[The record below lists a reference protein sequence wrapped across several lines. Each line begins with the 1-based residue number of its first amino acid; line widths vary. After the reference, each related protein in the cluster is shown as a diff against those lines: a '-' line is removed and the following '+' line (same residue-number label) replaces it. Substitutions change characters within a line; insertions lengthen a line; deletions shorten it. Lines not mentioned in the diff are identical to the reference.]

1 MSWMAV
7 NNAPLLGTG
16 ATDISGL
23 SESFRDGQK
32 LRQEY
37 EARQQQK
44 ALNEIMRTQDH
55 AGRLDL
61 ASQHKYAGAL
71 VPLLQKYDEDRQIA
85 ALDNL
90 KTSADIGKV
99 YGETGKLGAEVG
111 KLGAETGE
119 IGAKTQ
125 GQTIK
130 NMTDK
135 YSQISAGALTQNP
148 QYFALM
154 LGDFQNAG
162 LINPEQKGTIID
174 MMMKDPASA
183 AQVMQQ
189 LARGTI
195 EGFKA
200 TAPEVTYT
208 NLGDRV
214 ESQVYDPL
222 ANTVTGK
229 GGYNI
234 GQSPDNKATNATS
247 LANNQNTVRGSMYN
261 SDNTYN
267 ASVYGTD
274 VRSSDTRYNTD
285 VTSQDRGLK
294 LNQDGQIAWAKN
306 AIEEEKVKTE
316 RIKATN
322 PKANTPRPVAATKE
336 MSKHLTNIKSNKHTI
351 DSTSSWIKRIE
362 SGELNLGAMANSMN
376 SLANRTGANSL
387 GSNPAAYA
395 EFKASMT
402 KLASDALRL
411 NSGVQTDMDYK
422 RALEEMQAGTYIP
435 RNNQTA
441 VALLTKIRNDFNVKT
456 ASEYA
461 SYADYKREYDG
472 VILPEYGKSPR
483 SQKGK
488 TSNNKPAKKSAG
500 QAIGKKVFGGG

>member
-23 SESFRDGQK
+23 SGEFRDGQK

-37 EARQQQK
+37 EERQQKK

-61 ASQHKYAGAL
+61 ARQHKYAGAL
-71 VPLLQKYDEDRQIA
+71 VPLLQKYDEDRQKA

-99 YGETGKLGAEVG
+99 YGETGKLGAE
-111 KLGAETGE
+111 TGE

-125 GQTIK
+125 GQVLK
-130 NMTDK
+130 NVGDTQN
-135 YSQISAGALTQNP
+135 QISALAVTQNP
-148 QYFALM
+148 KLFALGLGEMTKQGLLAPERTDMM
-154 LGDFQNAG
+154 LKMLTSDPQNAAT
-162 LINPEQKGTIID
+162 IMQSMVMANPD
-174 MMMKDPASA
+174 
-183 AQVMQQ
+183 
-189 LARGTI
+189 LAKL
-195 EGFKA
+195 FK
-200 TAPEVTYT
+200 PEVTYT

-234 GQSPDNKATNATS
+234 GQSPDNIADNKSKVYVSDNS
-247 LANNQNTVRGSMYN
+247 LAGTKYA
-261 SDNTYN
+261 SDNTYE

-285 VTSQDRGLK
+285 VTSHDRGLK
-294 LNQDGQIAWAKN
+294 LNQDGEIAWAKDFN
-306 AIEEEKVKTE
+306 EKEKNKTE

-336 MSKHLTNIKSNKHTI
+336 MSKHLTNIKNNKYTI
-351 DSTSSWIKRIE
+351 DSTSSWIRRIE
-362 SGELNLGAMANSMN
+362 SGELNLGATANSMN
-376 SLANRTGANSL
+376 SLANRTGVNSL

-395 EFKASMT
+395 EFKANMV

-441 VALLTKIRNDFNVKT
+441 LALLTKIRNDFNAKT
-456 ASEYA
+456 AAEYA

-472 VILPEYGKSPR
+472 VTLPEYGKSPR
-483 SQKGK
+483 RQKGK
-488 TSNNKPAKKSAG
+488 TSSNKSAKTSTG

>member
-1 MSWMAV
+1 MLQS
-7 NNAPLLGTG
+7 NNAALLAGNL
-16 ATDISGL
+16 DISGL
-23 SESFRDGQK
+23 SEGFRDGQK

-44 ALNEIMRTQDH
+44 ALNEIMKVGDH
-55 AGRLDL
+55 NGRLEL
-61 ASQHKYAGAL
+61 AQKHRYAGAL
-71 VPLLQKYDEDRQIA
+71 VPLVQKYDEDRQKS

-99 YGETGKLGAEVG
+99 YGETGKLGAETG
-111 KLGAETGE
+111 KIGAETG
-119 IGAKTQ
+119 GQVLKNVGDTQ
-125 GQTIK
+125 
-130 NMTDK
+130 N
-135 YSQISAGALTQNP
+135 QISALAVTQNP
-148 QYFALM
+148 KLFALGIGEM
-154 LGDFQNAG
+154 VKQE
-162 LINPEQKGTIID
+162 LINPERAD
-174 MMMKDPASA
+174 MMLKMVATDQPNA
-183 AQVMQQ
+183 AAVLQAMVMANPE
-189 LARGTI
+189 LAKL
-195 EGFKA
+195 FK
-200 TAPEVTYT
+200 PEVTYT

-214 ESQVYDPL
+214 ESQVYDSL

-285 VTSQDRGLK
+285 VTSHDRGLK

-336 MSKHLTNIKSNKHTI
+336 MSKHLTNIKSNKYTI

-376 SLANRTGANSL
+376 SLANRTGVNSL

-395 EFKASMT
+395 EFKANMV

-441 VALLTKIRNDFNVKT
+441 LALLTKIRNDFNAKT
-456 ASEYA
+456 AAEYA

-488 TSNNKPAKKSAG
+488 TSNNKPAKTSAG

>member
-1 MSWMAV
+1 MIQG
-7 NNAPLLGTG
+7 NNAALLG
-16 ATDISGL
+16 ANMVIDPSGWAGQ
-23 SESFRDGQK
+23 FRDGQK

-37 EARQQQK
+37 EGRQQQK
-44 ALNEIMRTQDH
+44 ALNEIMKVGDH
-55 AGRLDL
+55 NGRLEL
-61 ASQHKYAGAL
+61 AQQHKYAGAL
-71 VPLLQKYDEDRQIA
+71 VPQLQKYEEDRQKA

-99 YGETGKLGAEVG
+99 YGETGKLGAE
-111 KLGAETGE
+111 TGE
-119 IGAKTQ
+119 IGVKTM

-162 LINPEQKGTIID
+162 LINPEQKGAIID
-174 MMMKDPASA
+174 MMMKDPENA
-183 AQVMQQ
+183 AKVMQQ

-200 TAPEVTYT
+200 TAPAVTYT

-229 GGYNI
+229 GGYNT

-261 SDNTYN
+261 SDNTYE

-285 VTSQDRGLK
+285 TVSNDKGLK
-294 LNQDGQIAWAKN
+294 LNQDGEIAWANN
-306 AIEEEKVKTE
+306 AVAQTNAQTAQT
-316 RIKATN
+316 KASN

-336 MSKHLTNIKSNKHTI
+336 MSKHLTNIKNNSVTI
-351 DSTSSWIKRIE
+351 KTTNSWVKKIQ
-362 SGELNLGAMANSMN
+362 SGELNLGLLANGMN
-376 SLANRTGANSL
+376 SFSNRTGTNV

-395 EFKASMT
+395 EFKASMI

-435 RNNQTA
+435 RNNETA
-441 VALLTKIRNDFNVKT
+441 IALLSKVARDFNNKT
-456 ASEYA
+456 AAEYA

-472 VILPEYGKSPR
+472 VSMPEYGHTVKKKPTSSAKPTA
-483 SQKGK
+483 GK
-488 TSNNKPAKKSAG
+488 ALGNK
-500 QAIGKKVFGGG
+500 IFGGK

>member
-1 MSWMAV
+1 MKV
-7 NNAPLLGTG
+7 G
-16 ATDISGL
+16 
-23 SESFRDGQK
+23 
-32 LRQEY
+32 
-37 EARQQQK
+37 
-44 ALNEIMRTQDH
+44 DH
-55 AGRLDL
+55 NGRLEL
-61 ASQHKYAGAL
+61 AQQHKYAGAL
-71 VPLLQKYDEDRQIA
+71 VPQLQKYEEDRQKA

-99 YGETGKLGAEVG
+99 YGEIDELGA
-111 KLGAETGE
+111 KTGE
-119 IGAKTQ
+119 IGVKTM

-135 YSQISAGALTQNP
+135 YSQISAGALTQNR

-162 LINPEQKGTIID
+162 LINPEQKGVIID
-174 MMMKDPASA
+174 MIAKDPESA

-261 SDNTYN
+261 SDN
-267 ASVYGTD
+267 SLRGTQY
-274 VRSSDTRYNTD
+274 SSDNSLKGSMYGADSRAQTADEQTAVNWYKAQTGAAVAQQNANT
-285 VTSQDRGLK
+285 
-294 LNQDGQIAWAKN
+294 A
-306 AIEEEKVKTE
+306 
-316 RIKATN
+316 AT
-322 PKANTPRPVAATKE
+322 KANKTGVAGGGKPRPVAATKE
-336 MSKHLTNIKSNKHTI
+336 MNKHLTNIKNNAHTI
-351 DSTSSWIKRIE
+351 RSTTSWIERIQN
-362 SGELNLGAMANSMN
+362 GDLNLGALSN
-376 SLANRTGANSL
+376 SLNTAANRTGVNSL

-395 EFKASMT
+395 EFKANMT

-472 VILPEYGKSPR
+472 VTLPEYGKSPR

-488 TSNNKPAKKSAG
+488 TSNNKPAKTSAG

>member
-1 MSWMAV
+1 MIQG
-7 NNAPLLGTG
+7 NNAALLG
-16 ATDISGL
+16 ANMVIDPSGWADQ
-23 SESFRDGQK
+23 FRDGQK

-37 EARQQQK
+37 EGRQQQK
-44 ALNEIMRTQDH
+44 ALNEIMKVGDH
-55 AGRLDL
+55 NGRVEL
-61 ASQHKYAGAL
+61 AQQHKYAGAL
-71 VPLLQKYDEDRQIA
+71 VPQLQKYEEDRQKA

-99 YGETGKLGAEVG
+99 YGETGKLGAE
-111 KLGAETGE
+111 TGE
-119 IGAKTQ
+119 IGIKTQ

-174 MMMKDPASA
+174 MMMKDPENA
-183 AQVMQQ
+183 AKVMQQ

-229 GGYNI
+229 GGYKI
-234 GQSPDNKATNATS
+234 GQSPDNIADNKTKVYVSDNS
-247 LANNQNTVRGSMYN
+247 LAGTKYS
-261 SDNTYN
+261 SDNSLTGTKYASDN
-267 ASVYGTD
+267 NYESSVYKTD
-274 VRSSDTRYNTD
+274 VDSR
-285 VTSQDRGLK
+285 DRGLK
-294 LNQDGQIAWAKN
+294 LNQDGEIAWAGN

-336 MSKHLTNIKSNKHTI
+336 MSKHLTNIKSNKYTI
-351 DSTSSWIKRIE
+351 DSTASWIKRIE

-376 SLANRTGANSL
+376 SLANRTGVNSL

-488 TSNNKPAKKSAG
+488 TSNNKPAKTSAG